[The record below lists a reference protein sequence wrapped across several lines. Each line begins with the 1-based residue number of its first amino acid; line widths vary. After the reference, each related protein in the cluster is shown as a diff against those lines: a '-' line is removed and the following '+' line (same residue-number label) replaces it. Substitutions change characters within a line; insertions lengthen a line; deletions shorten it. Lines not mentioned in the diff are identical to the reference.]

1 MKITILN
8 GGHRSIE
15 LPLSDEELNF
25 QMRQMGIRE
34 TIPKGKLVKV
44 SEKDNPL
51 QKLEGQFL
59 NMDEVNFFARRMEH
73 LTEYERKV
81 LAVYAND
88 CDVSTIKDLINLTF
102 SMKGLS
108 LLTDFSD
115 ASQVGVRLYTDE
127 FSEIPEEQMDFTEFA
142 KNALKESNVKVLPY
156 GVLVDHGFELVEVYN
171 GKTFPKF
178 IVSEETVVVVE
189 VQNTTGDR
197 EYLYLPT
204 DICSMDK
211 VKERLQVRE
220 YREMKVTEVKNLR
233 LPDTLVPIPEDIN
246 KIQQLTL
253 FNEMCRKVRRF
264 QEAELKQLA
273 AAVQF
278 TGLINF
284 SDVAYIATHL
294 NEFEINPTVHNDE
307 EYGKYLIT
315 ESGLFEVDEL
325 LLPHINYAAFG
336 ADKKAGTFE
345 VSGYVDD
352 GFVGVT
358 RPIEEYSQYKGE
370 FADPL
375 EITEEG
381 LEKFCLFSP
390 LIANLNMRGIAEG
403 ELYGSDLVQYLEI
416 IEEAIEREKC
426 EGEEARGL
434 MHYFDENNVKLVL
447 DTAIRGKFMEEVAR
461 NVIVGYCTMFLESRN
476 YYDYMFIPTGVGGLL
491 AAAILYNIHIG
502 NKECKIISVEP
513 ETYNCVQQSICRGKL
528 IRINGSDTLMNGLKC
543 GTPSEY
549 AWPFILNGTYGCLC
563 ISDYECMLGK
573 KELEIYGIETGAT
586 GSTGYSGYKVF
597 EKNKIENLEGK
608 KILIINTEKTD
619 Y

>member
-156 GVLVDHGFELVEVYN
+156 GVLVDHGFELLEVYN

-246 KIQQLTL
+246 EIQQLTL

-278 TGLINF
+278 TGLSNF
-284 SDVAYIATHL
+284 SNIAYIATHL

-325 LLPHINYAAFG
+325 LLPHINYAAYG

-416 IEEAIEREKC
+416 IEEAIEREEC
-426 EGEEARGL
+426 EGEEVRGL
-434 MHYFDENNVKLVL
+434 MHYFDESK
-447 DTAIRGKFMEEVAR
+447 EVAAK
-461 NVIVGYCTMFLESRN
+461 VVSAHPKVADVDGELY
-476 YYDYMFIPTGVGGLL
+476 GVL
-491 AAAILYNIHIG
+491 
-502 NKECKIISVEP
+502 ECKIREPLTEEEIKILKDFWTGQMSDGWGEGFEQQPLTVED
-513 ETYNCVQQSICRGKL
+513 G
-528 IRINGSDTLMNGLKC
+528 
-543 GTPSEY
+543 
-549 AWPFILNGTYGCLC
+549 
-563 ISDYECMLGK
+563 
-573 KELEIYGIETGAT
+573 EIYISFWSRKSFWSVMTERELMGEQQ
-586 GSTGYSGYKVF
+586 VQ
-597 EKNKIENLEGK
+597 
-608 KILIINTEKTD
+608 NTETQMHM
-619 Y
+619 

>member
-156 GVLVDHGFELVEVYN
+156 GVLVDHGFELLEVYN

-178 IVSEETVVVVE
+178 IVPEETVVVVE

-273 AAVQF
+273 TAVQF

-284 SDVAYIATHL
+284 SNVAYIATHL

-416 IEEAIEREKC
+416 IEEAIERENC

-434 MHYFDENNVKLVL
+434 MHYFDES
-447 DTAIRGKFMEEVAR
+447 REVAAK
-461 NVIVGYCTMFLESRN
+461 VVSAHPKVADVDGELY
-476 YYDYMFIPTGVGGLL
+476 GVL
-491 AAAILYNIHIG
+491 
-502 NKECKIISVEP
+502 ECKIRDPLTEEEIKILKDFWTGQMSDGWGEGFEQQPLTVED
-513 ETYNCVQQSICRGKL
+513 G
-528 IRINGSDTLMNGLKC
+528 
-543 GTPSEY
+543 
-549 AWPFILNGTYGCLC
+549 
-563 ISDYECMLGK
+563 
-573 KELEIYGIETGAT
+573 EIYISFWSRKSFWSVMTER
-586 GSTGYSGYKVF
+586 
-597 EKNKIENLEGK
+597 E
-608 KILIINTEKTD
+608 LIGEQQVQNTETQMHM
-619 Y
+619 

>member
-81 LAVYAND
+81 LAVYVND

-156 GVLVDHGFELVEVYN
+156 GVLVDHGFELLEVYN

-178 IVSEETVVVVE
+178 IVPEETVVVVE

-220 YREMKVTEVKNLR
+220 YRVMKVTEVKNLR

-246 KIQQLTL
+246 EIQQLTL

-273 AAVQF
+273 TAVQF

-284 SDVAYIATHL
+284 SNVAYIATHL

-416 IEEAIEREKC
+416 IEEAIERENC

-434 MHYFDENNVKLVL
+434 MHYFDES
-447 DTAIRGKFMEEVAR
+447 REVAAK
-461 NVIVGYCTMFLESRN
+461 VVSAHPKVADVDGELY
-476 YYDYMFIPTGVGGLL
+476 GVL
-491 AAAILYNIHIG
+491 
-502 NKECKIISVEP
+502 ECKIRDPLTEEEIKILKDFWTGQMSDGWGEGFEQQPLTVED
-513 ETYNCVQQSICRGKL
+513 G
-528 IRINGSDTLMNGLKC
+528 
-543 GTPSEY
+543 
-549 AWPFILNGTYGCLC
+549 
-563 ISDYECMLGK
+563 
-573 KELEIYGIETGAT
+573 EIYISFWSRKSFWSVMTER
-586 GSTGYSGYKVF
+586 
-597 EKNKIENLEGK
+597 E
-608 KILIINTEKTD
+608 LIGEQQVQNTETQMHM
-619 Y
+619 

>member
-81 LAVYAND
+81 LAVYVND

-156 GVLVDHGFELVEVYN
+156 GVLVDHGFELLEVYN

-178 IVSEETVVVVE
+178 IVPEETVVVVE

-233 LPDTLVPIPEDIN
+233 LPDTLVSIPEDIN
-246 KIQQLTL
+246 EIQQLTL

-273 AAVQF
+273 TAVQF

-284 SDVAYIATHL
+284 SNVAYIATHL

-403 ELYGSDLVQYLEI
+403 ELCGSDLVQYLEI
-416 IEEAIEREKC
+416 IEEAIERENC

-434 MHYFDENNVKLVL
+434 MHYFDES
-447 DTAIRGKFMEEVAR
+447 REVAAK
-461 NVIVGYCTMFLESRN
+461 VVSAHPKVADVDGELY
-476 YYDYMFIPTGVGGLL
+476 GVL
-491 AAAILYNIHIG
+491 
-502 NKECKIISVEP
+502 ECKIRDPLTEEEIKILKDFWTGQMSDGWGEGFEQQPLTVED
-513 ETYNCVQQSICRGKL
+513 G
-528 IRINGSDTLMNGLKC
+528 
-543 GTPSEY
+543 
-549 AWPFILNGTYGCLC
+549 
-563 ISDYECMLGK
+563 
-573 KELEIYGIETGAT
+573 EIYISFWSRKSFWSVMTER
-586 GSTGYSGYKVF
+586 
-597 EKNKIENLEGK
+597 E
-608 KILIINTEKTD
+608 LIGEQQVQNTETQMHM
-619 Y
+619 

>member
-156 GVLVDHGFELVEVYN
+156 GVLVDHGFELLEVYN

-233 LPDTLVPIPEDIN
+233 LPDTLLPIPEDIN
-246 KIQQLTL
+246 EIQQLTL

-390 LIANLNMRGIAEG
+390 LIANLNMRGIAEE

-434 MHYFDENNVKLVL
+434 MHYFDES
-447 DTAIRGKFMEEVAR
+447 REVAAK
-461 NVIVGYCTMFLESRN
+461 VVSAHPKVADVDGELY
-476 YYDYMFIPTGVGGLL
+476 GVL
-491 AAAILYNIHIG
+491 
-502 NKECKIISVEP
+502 ECKIRDPLTEEEIKILKDFWTGQMSDGWGEGFEQQPLTVED
-513 ETYNCVQQSICRGKL
+513 G
-528 IRINGSDTLMNGLKC
+528 
-543 GTPSEY
+543 
-549 AWPFILNGTYGCLC
+549 
-563 ISDYECMLGK
+563 
-573 KELEIYGIETGAT
+573 EIYISFWSRKSFWSVMTER
-586 GSTGYSGYKVF
+586 
-597 EKNKIENLEGK
+597 E
-608 KILIINTEKTD
+608 LIGEQQVQNTETQMHM
-619 Y
+619 

>member
-81 LAVYAND
+81 LAVYVND

-115 ASQVGVRLYTDE
+115 ASQVGVRLYTDA

-156 GVLVDHGFELVEVYN
+156 GVLVDHGFELLEVYN

-178 IVSEETVVVVE
+178 IVPEETVVVVE

-233 LPDTLVPIPEDIN
+233 LPDTLVSIPEDIN
-246 KIQQLTL
+246 EIQQLTL

-273 AAVQF
+273 TAVQF

-284 SDVAYIATHL
+284 SNVAYIATHL

-416 IEEAIEREKC
+416 IEEAIERENC

-434 MHYFDENNVKLVL
+434 MHYFDES
-447 DTAIRGKFMEEVAR
+447 REVAAK
-461 NVIVGYCTMFLESRN
+461 VVSAHPKVADVDGELY
-476 YYDYMFIPTGVGGLL
+476 GVL
-491 AAAILYNIHIG
+491 
-502 NKECKIISVEP
+502 ECKIRDPLTEEEIKILKDFWTGQMSDGWGEGFEQQPLTVED
-513 ETYNCVQQSICRGKL
+513 G
-528 IRINGSDTLMNGLKC
+528 
-543 GTPSEY
+543 
-549 AWPFILNGTYGCLC
+549 
-563 ISDYECMLGK
+563 
-573 KELEIYGIETGAT
+573 EIYISFWSRKSFWSVMTER
-586 GSTGYSGYKVF
+586 
-597 EKNKIENLEGK
+597 E
-608 KILIINTEKTD
+608 LIGEQQVQNTETQMHM
-619 Y
+619 

>member
-59 NMDEVNFFARRMEH
+59 NMDEVYFFARRMEH

-81 LAVYAND
+81 LAVYVND

-233 LPDTLVPIPEDIN
+233 LPDTLVSIPEDIN
-246 KIQQLTL
+246 EIQQLTL

-273 AAVQF
+273 TAVQF

-284 SDVAYIATHL
+284 SNVAYIATHL

-416 IEEAIEREKC
+416 IEEAIERENC

-434 MHYFDENNVKLVL
+434 MHYFDES
-447 DTAIRGKFMEEVAR
+447 REVAAK
-461 NVIVGYCTMFLESRN
+461 VVSAHPKVADVDGELY
-476 YYDYMFIPTGVGGLL
+476 GVL
-491 AAAILYNIHIG
+491 
-502 NKECKIISVEP
+502 ECKIRDPLTEEEIKILKDFWTGQMSDGWGEGFEQQPLTVED
-513 ETYNCVQQSICRGKL
+513 G
-528 IRINGSDTLMNGLKC
+528 
-543 GTPSEY
+543 
-549 AWPFILNGTYGCLC
+549 
-563 ISDYECMLGK
+563 
-573 KELEIYGIETGAT
+573 EIYISFWSRKSFWSVMTER
-586 GSTGYSGYKVF
+586 
-597 EKNKIENLEGK
+597 E
-608 KILIINTEKTD
+608 LIGEQQVQNTETQMHM
-619 Y
+619 

>member
-1 MKITILN
+1 MKITILI

-25 QMRQMGIRE
+25 QMRQMGMRE

-156 GVLVDHGFELVEVYN
+156 GVLVDHGFELLEVYN

-246 KIQQLTL
+246 EIQQLTL

-284 SDVAYIATHL
+284 SNVAYIATHL

-416 IEEAIEREKC
+416 IEEAIERENC

-434 MHYFDENNVKLVL
+434 MHYFDESREGAAKVVSAHPKVADVDGELYGVL
-447 DTAIRGKFMEEVAR
+447 
-461 NVIVGYCTMFLESRN
+461 
-476 YYDYMFIPTGVGGLL
+476 
-491 AAAILYNIHIG
+491 
-502 NKECKIISVEP
+502 ECKIRDPLTEEEIKILKDFWTGQMSDGWGEGFEQQPLTVED
-513 ETYNCVQQSICRGKL
+513 G
-528 IRINGSDTLMNGLKC
+528 
-543 GTPSEY
+543 
-549 AWPFILNGTYGCLC
+549 
-563 ISDYECMLGK
+563 
-573 KELEIYGIETGAT
+573 EIYISFWSRKSFWSVMTER
-586 GSTGYSGYKVF
+586 
-597 EKNKIENLEGK
+597 E
-608 KILIINTEKTD
+608 LIGEQQVQNTETQMHM
-619 Y
+619 

>member
-59 NMDEVNFFARRMEH
+59 NMDEVYFFARRMEH

-81 LAVYAND
+81 LAVYVND

-156 GVLVDHGFELVEVYN
+156 GVLVDHGFELLEVYN

-178 IVSEETVVVVE
+178 IVPEETVVVVE

-220 YREMKVTEVKNLR
+220 YREMKVTKVKNLR
-233 LPDTLVPIPEDIN
+233 LPDTLVSIPEDIN
-246 KIQQLTL
+246 EIQQLTL

-273 AAVQF
+273 TAVQF

-284 SDVAYIATHL
+284 SNVAYIATHL

-416 IEEAIEREKC
+416 IEEAIERENC

-434 MHYFDENNVKLVL
+434 MHYFDES
-447 DTAIRGKFMEEVAR
+447 REVAAK
-461 NVIVGYCTMFLESRN
+461 VVSAHPKVADVDGELY
-476 YYDYMFIPTGVGGLL
+476 GVL
-491 AAAILYNIHIG
+491 
-502 NKECKIISVEP
+502 ECKIRDPLTEEEIKILKDFWTGQMSDGWGEGFEQQPLTVED
-513 ETYNCVQQSICRGKL
+513 G
-528 IRINGSDTLMNGLKC
+528 
-543 GTPSEY
+543 
-549 AWPFILNGTYGCLC
+549 
-563 ISDYECMLGK
+563 
-573 KELEIYGIETGAT
+573 EIYISFWSRKSFWSVMTER
-586 GSTGYSGYKVF
+586 
-597 EKNKIENLEGK
+597 E
-608 KILIINTEKTD
+608 LIGEQQVQNTETQMHM
-619 Y
+619 

>member
-81 LAVYAND
+81 LAVYVND

-156 GVLVDHGFELVEVYN
+156 GVLVDHGFELLEVYN

-178 IVSEETVVVVE
+178 IVPEETVVVVE

-246 KIQQLTL
+246 EIQQLTL

-273 AAVQF
+273 TAVQF

-284 SDVAYIATHL
+284 SNVAYIATHL

-325 LLPHINYAAFG
+325 LLPHINYAAYG

-416 IEEAIEREKC
+416 IEEAIERENC

-434 MHYFDENNVKLVL
+434 MHYFDES
-447 DTAIRGKFMEEVAR
+447 REVAAK
-461 NVIVGYCTMFLESRN
+461 VVSAHPKVADVDGELY
-476 YYDYMFIPTGVGGLL
+476 GVL
-491 AAAILYNIHIG
+491 
-502 NKECKIISVEP
+502 ECKIRDPLTEEEIKILKDFWTGQMSDGWGEGFEQQPLTVED
-513 ETYNCVQQSICRGKL
+513 G
-528 IRINGSDTLMNGLKC
+528 
-543 GTPSEY
+543 
-549 AWPFILNGTYGCLC
+549 
-563 ISDYECMLGK
+563 
-573 KELEIYGIETGAT
+573 EIYISFWSRKSFWSVMTER
-586 GSTGYSGYKVF
+586 
-597 EKNKIENLEGK
+597 E
-608 KILIINTEKTD
+608 LIGEQQVQNTETQMHI
-619 Y
+619 

>member
-1 MKITILN
+1 MKITILI

-25 QMRQMGIRE
+25 QMRQMGMRE

-102 SMKGLS
+102 SMKDLS

-156 GVLVDHGFELVEVYN
+156 GVLVDHGFELLEVYN

-246 KIQQLTL
+246 EIQQLTL

-284 SDVAYIATHL
+284 SNVAYIATHL

-416 IEEAIEREKC
+416 IEEAIERENC

-434 MHYFDENNVKLVL
+434 MHYFDES
-447 DTAIRGKFMEEVAR
+447 REVAAK
-461 NVIVGYCTMFLESRN
+461 VVSAHPKVADVDGELY
-476 YYDYMFIPTGVGGLL
+476 GVL
-491 AAAILYNIHIG
+491 
-502 NKECKIISVEP
+502 ECKIRDPLTEEEIKILKDFWTGQMSDGWGEGFEQHPLTVED
-513 ETYNCVQQSICRGKL
+513 G
-528 IRINGSDTLMNGLKC
+528 
-543 GTPSEY
+543 
-549 AWPFILNGTYGCLC
+549 
-563 ISDYECMLGK
+563 
-573 KELEIYGIETGAT
+573 EIYISFWSRKSFWSVMTER
-586 GSTGYSGYKVF
+586 
-597 EKNKIENLEGK
+597 E
-608 KILIINTEKTD
+608 LIGEQQVQNTETQMHM
-619 Y
+619 

>member
-81 LAVYAND
+81 LAVYSND
-88 CDVSTIKDLINLTF
+88 CDVSTITDLINLTF

-127 FSEIPEEQMDFTEFA
+127 FSEIPEEQMNFTEFA

-156 GVLVDHGFELVEVYN
+156 GVLVDHGFELLEVYN

-220 YREMKVTEVKNLR
+220 YREMKVAEVKNLR

-246 KIQQLTL
+246 EIQQLTL

-284 SDVAYIATHL
+284 SNVAYIATHL

-336 ADKKAGTFE
+336 ADKK
-345 VSGYVDD
+345 
-352 GFVGVT
+352 
-358 RPIEEYSQYKGE
+358 
-370 FADPL
+370 
-375 EITEEG
+375 
-381 LEKFCLFSP
+381 
-390 LIANLNMRGIAEG
+390 RG
-403 ELYGSDLVQYLEI
+403 
-416 IEEAIEREKC
+416 
-426 EGEEARGL
+426 
-434 MHYFDENNVKLVL
+434 H
-447 DTAIRGKFMEEVAR
+447 
-461 NVIVGYCTMFLESRN
+461 
-476 YYDYMFIPTGVGGLL
+476 
-491 AAAILYNIHIG
+491 
-502 NKECKIISVEP
+502 
-513 ETYNCVQQSICRGKL
+513 
-528 IRINGSDTLMNGLKC
+528 LK
-543 GTPSEY
+543 
-549 AWPFILNGTYGCLC
+549 
-563 ISDYECMLGK
+563 
-573 KELEIYGIETGAT
+573 
-586 GSTGYSGYKVF
+586 
-597 EKNKIENLEGK
+597 
-608 KILIINTEKTD
+608 
-619 Y
+619 

>member
-81 LAVYAND
+81 LAVYVND

-156 GVLVDHGFELVEVYN
+156 GVLVDHGFELLEVYN

-178 IVSEETVVVVE
+178 IVPEETVVVVE

-233 LPDTLVPIPEDIN
+233 LPDTLVSIPEDIN
-246 KIQQLTL
+246 EIQQLTL

-273 AAVQF
+273 TAVQF

-284 SDVAYIATHL
+284 TNDAYIATHL

-416 IEEAIEREKC
+416 IEEAIERENC

-434 MHYFDENNVKLVL
+434 MHYFDES
-447 DTAIRGKFMEEVAR
+447 REVAAK
-461 NVIVGYCTMFLESRN
+461 VVSAHPKVADVDGELY
-476 YYDYMFIPTGVGGLL
+476 GVL
-491 AAAILYNIHIG
+491 
-502 NKECKIISVEP
+502 ECKIRDPLTEEEIKILKDFWTGQMSDGWGEGFEQQPLTVED
-513 ETYNCVQQSICRGKL
+513 G
-528 IRINGSDTLMNGLKC
+528 
-543 GTPSEY
+543 
-549 AWPFILNGTYGCLC
+549 
-563 ISDYECMLGK
+563 
-573 KELEIYGIETGAT
+573 EIYISFWSRKSFWSVMTER
-586 GSTGYSGYKVF
+586 
-597 EKNKIENLEGK
+597 E
-608 KILIINTEKTD
+608 LIGEQQVQNTETQMHM
-619 Y
+619 

>member
-156 GVLVDHGFELVEVYN
+156 GVLVDHGFELLEVYN

-246 KIQQLTL
+246 EIQQLTL

-273 AAVQF
+273 TAVQF

-284 SDVAYIATHL
+284 SNVAYIATHL

-325 LLPHINYAAFG
+325 LLPHINYAAYG

-416 IEEAIEREKC
+416 IEEAIERENC

-434 MHYFDENNVKLVL
+434 MHYFDES
-447 DTAIRGKFMEEVAR
+447 REVAAK
-461 NVIVGYCTMFLESRN
+461 VVSAHPKVADVDGELY
-476 YYDYMFIPTGVGGLL
+476 GVL
-491 AAAILYNIHIG
+491 
-502 NKECKIISVEP
+502 ECKIRDPLTEEEIKILKDFWTGQMSDGWGEGFEQQPLTVED
-513 ETYNCVQQSICRGKL
+513 G
-528 IRINGSDTLMNGLKC
+528 
-543 GTPSEY
+543 
-549 AWPFILNGTYGCLC
+549 
-563 ISDYECMLGK
+563 
-573 KELEIYGIETGAT
+573 EIYISFWSRKSFWSVMTER
-586 GSTGYSGYKVF
+586 
-597 EKNKIENLEGK
+597 E
-608 KILIINTEKTD
+608 LIGEQQVQNTETQMHI
-619 Y
+619 

>member
-59 NMDEVNFFARRMEH
+59 NMDEVYFFARRMEH

-81 LAVYAND
+81 LAVYVND

-156 GVLVDHGFELVEVYN
+156 GVLVDHGFELLEVYN

-178 IVSEETVVVVE
+178 IVPEETVVVVE

-233 LPDTLVPIPEDIN
+233 LPDTLVSIPEDIN
-246 KIQQLTL
+246 EIQQLTL

-278 TGLINF
+278 TGLFN
-284 SDVAYIATHL
+284 SSNVAYIATHL

-416 IEEAIEREKC
+416 IEEAIERENC

-434 MHYFDENNVKLVL
+434 MHYFDES
-447 DTAIRGKFMEEVAR
+447 REVAAK
-461 NVIVGYCTMFLESRN
+461 VVSAHPKVADVDGELY
-476 YYDYMFIPTGVGGLL
+476 GVL
-491 AAAILYNIHIG
+491 
-502 NKECKIISVEP
+502 ECKIRDPLTEEEIKILKDFWTGQMSDGWGEGFEQQPLTVED
-513 ETYNCVQQSICRGKL
+513 G
-528 IRINGSDTLMNGLKC
+528 
-543 GTPSEY
+543 
-549 AWPFILNGTYGCLC
+549 
-563 ISDYECMLGK
+563 
-573 KELEIYGIETGAT
+573 EIYISFWSRKSFWSVMTER
-586 GSTGYSGYKVF
+586 
-597 EKNKIENLEGK
+597 E
-608 KILIINTEKTD
+608 LIGEQQVQNTETQMHM
-619 Y
+619 

>member
-1 MKITILN
+1 M
-8 GGHRSIE
+8 
-15 LPLSDEELNF
+15 
-25 QMRQMGIRE
+25 
-34 TIPKGKLVKV
+34 KV

-127 FSEIPEEQMDFTEFA
+127 FSEIPEEQMNFTEFA

-156 GVLVDHGFELVEVYN
+156 GVLVDHGFELLEVYN

-246 KIQQLTL
+246 EIQQLTL

-284 SDVAYIATHL
+284 SNVAYIATHL

-434 MHYFDENNVKLVL
+434 MHYFDES
-447 DTAIRGKFMEEVAR
+447 REVAAK
-461 NVIVGYCTMFLESRN
+461 VVSAHPKVVDVDGELY
-476 YYDYMFIPTGVGGLL
+476 GVL
-491 AAAILYNIHIG
+491 
-502 NKECKIISVEP
+502 ECKIRDPLTEEEIKILKDFWTGQMSDGWGEGFEQHPLTVED
-513 ETYNCVQQSICRGKL
+513 G
-528 IRINGSDTLMNGLKC
+528 
-543 GTPSEY
+543 
-549 AWPFILNGTYGCLC
+549 
-563 ISDYECMLGK
+563 
-573 KELEIYGIETGAT
+573 EIYISFWSRKSFWSVMTER
-586 GSTGYSGYKVF
+586 
-597 EKNKIENLEGK
+597 E
-608 KILIINTEKTD
+608 LIGEQQVQNTETQMHI
-619 Y
+619 

>member
-1 MKITILN
+1 MKITILI

-25 QMRQMGIRE
+25 QMRQMGMRE

-156 GVLVDHGFELVEVYN
+156 GVLVDHGFELLEVYN
-171 GKTFPKF
+171 GKTFTKF

-246 KIQQLTL
+246 EIQQLTL

-284 SDVAYIATHL
+284 SNVAYIATHL

-416 IEEAIEREKC
+416 IEEAIERENC

-434 MHYFDENNVKLVL
+434 MHYFDES
-447 DTAIRGKFMEEVAR
+447 REVAAK
-461 NVIVGYCTMFLESRN
+461 VVSAHPKVADVDGELY
-476 YYDYMFIPTGVGGLL
+476 GVL
-491 AAAILYNIHIG
+491 
-502 NKECKIISVEP
+502 ECKIRDPLTEEEIKILKDFWTGQMSDGWGEGFEQQPLTVED
-513 ETYNCVQQSICRGKL
+513 G
-528 IRINGSDTLMNGLKC
+528 
-543 GTPSEY
+543 
-549 AWPFILNGTYGCLC
+549 
-563 ISDYECMLGK
+563 
-573 KELEIYGIETGAT
+573 EIYISFWSRKSFWSVMTER
-586 GSTGYSGYKVF
+586 
-597 EKNKIENLEGK
+597 E
-608 KILIINTEKTD
+608 LIGEQQVQNTETQMHM
-619 Y
+619 

>member
-88 CDVSTIKDLINLTF
+88 SDVSTIKDLINLTF

-156 GVLVDHGFELVEVYN
+156 GVLVDHGFELLEVYN

-246 KIQQLTL
+246 EIQQLTL
-253 FNEMCRKVRRF
+253 FNEMCRKVSRF

-284 SDVAYIATHL
+284 SNVAYIATHL

-375 EITEEG
+375 EITEES

-416 IEEAIEREKC
+416 IEEAIERERC

-434 MHYFDENNVKLVL
+434 MHYFDES
-447 DTAIRGKFMEEVAR
+447 REVAAK
-461 NVIVGYCTMFLESRN
+461 VVSAHPKVADVDGELY
-476 YYDYMFIPTGVGGLL
+476 GVL
-491 AAAILYNIHIG
+491 
-502 NKECKIISVEP
+502 ECKIRNPLTEEEIKILKDFWTGQMSDGWGEGFEQQPLTVED
-513 ETYNCVQQSICRGKL
+513 G
-528 IRINGSDTLMNGLKC
+528 
-543 GTPSEY
+543 
-549 AWPFILNGTYGCLC
+549 
-563 ISDYECMLGK
+563 
-573 KELEIYGIETGAT
+573 EIYISFWSRKSFWSVMTER
-586 GSTGYSGYKVF
+586 
-597 EKNKIENLEGK
+597 E
-608 KILIINTEKTD
+608 LIGEQQVQNTETQMHM
-619 Y
+619 

>member
-88 CDVSTIKDLINLTF
+88 SDVSTIKDLINLTF

-127 FSEIPEEQMDFTEFA
+127 FSEIQEEQMDFTEFA

-156 GVLVDHGFELVEVYN
+156 GVLVDHGFELLEVYN

-246 KIQQLTL
+246 EIQQLTL
-253 FNEMCRKVRRF
+253 FNEMCRKVSRF

-284 SDVAYIATHL
+284 SNVAYIATHL

-375 EITEEG
+375 EITEES

-434 MHYFDENNVKLVL
+434 MHYFDES
-447 DTAIRGKFMEEVAR
+447 REVAAK
-461 NVIVGYCTMFLESRN
+461 VVSAHPKVADVDGELY
-476 YYDYMFIPTGVGGLL
+476 GVL
-491 AAAILYNIHIG
+491 
-502 NKECKIISVEP
+502 ECKIREPLTEEEIKILKDFWTGQMSDGWGEGFEQQPLTVED
-513 ETYNCVQQSICRGKL
+513 G
-528 IRINGSDTLMNGLKC
+528 
-543 GTPSEY
+543 
-549 AWPFILNGTYGCLC
+549 
-563 ISDYECMLGK
+563 
-573 KELEIYGIETGAT
+573 EIYISFWSRKSFWSVMTER
-586 GSTGYSGYKVF
+586 
-597 EKNKIENLEGK
+597 E
-608 KILIINTEKTD
+608 LIGEQQVQNTETQMHM
-619 Y
+619 

>member
-81 LAVYAND
+81 LAVYVND

-156 GVLVDHGFELVEVYN
+156 GVLVDHGFELLEVYN

-178 IVSEETVVVVE
+178 IVPEETVVVVE

-233 LPDTLVPIPEDIN
+233 LPDTLVSIPEDIN
-246 KIQQLTL
+246 EIQQLTL

-278 TGLINF
+278 TGLFN
-284 SDVAYIATHL
+284 SSNVAYIATHL

-416 IEEAIEREKC
+416 IEEAIERENC

-434 MHYFDENNVKLVL
+434 MHYFDES
-447 DTAIRGKFMEEVAR
+447 REVAAK
-461 NVIVGYCTMFLESRN
+461 VVSAHPKVADVDGELY
-476 YYDYMFIPTGVGGLL
+476 GVL
-491 AAAILYNIHIG
+491 
-502 NKECKIISVEP
+502 ECKIRDPLTEEEIKILKDFWTGQMSDGWGEGFEQQPLTVED
-513 ETYNCVQQSICRGKL
+513 G
-528 IRINGSDTLMNGLKC
+528 
-543 GTPSEY
+543 
-549 AWPFILNGTYGCLC
+549 
-563 ISDYECMLGK
+563 
-573 KELEIYGIETGAT
+573 EIYISFWSRKSFWSVMTER
-586 GSTGYSGYKVF
+586 
-597 EKNKIENLEGK
+597 E
-608 KILIINTEKTD
+608 LIGEQQVQNTETQMHM
-619 Y
+619 

>member
-1 MKITILN
+1 MKITILI

-59 NMDEVNFFARRMEH
+59 NMDEVYFFARRMEH

-81 LAVYAND
+81 LAVYVND

-156 GVLVDHGFELVEVYN
+156 GVLVDHGFELLEVYN

-178 IVSEETVVVVE
+178 IVPEETVVVVE

-233 LPDTLVPIPEDIN
+233 LPDTLVSIPEDIN
-246 KIQQLTL
+246 EIQQLTL

-273 AAVQF
+273 TAVQF

-284 SDVAYIATHL
+284 SNVAYIATHL

-416 IEEAIEREKC
+416 IEEAIERENC

-434 MHYFDENNVKLVL
+434 MHYFDES
-447 DTAIRGKFMEEVAR
+447 REVAAK
-461 NVIVGYCTMFLESRN
+461 VVSAHPKVADVDGELY
-476 YYDYMFIPTGVGGLL
+476 GVL
-491 AAAILYNIHIG
+491 
-502 NKECKIISVEP
+502 ECKIRDPLTEEEIKILKDFWTGQMSDGWGEGFEQQPLTVED
-513 ETYNCVQQSICRGKL
+513 G
-528 IRINGSDTLMNGLKC
+528 
-543 GTPSEY
+543 
-549 AWPFILNGTYGCLC
+549 
-563 ISDYECMLGK
+563 
-573 KELEIYGIETGAT
+573 EIYISFWSRKSFWSVMTER
-586 GSTGYSGYKVF
+586 
-597 EKNKIENLEGK
+597 E
-608 KILIINTEKTD
+608 LIGEQQVQNTETQMHM
-619 Y
+619 

>member
-416 IEEAIEREKC
+416 IEEAIERENC

-434 MHYFDENNVKLVL
+434 MHYFDES
-447 DTAIRGKFMEEVAR
+447 REVAAK
-461 NVIVGYCTMFLESRN
+461 VVSAHPKVADVDGELY
-476 YYDYMFIPTGVGGLL
+476 GVL
-491 AAAILYNIHIG
+491 
-502 NKECKIISVEP
+502 ECKIRDPLTEEEIKILKDFWTGQMSDGWGEGFEQQPLTVED
-513 ETYNCVQQSICRGKL
+513 G
-528 IRINGSDTLMNGLKC
+528 
-543 GTPSEY
+543 
-549 AWPFILNGTYGCLC
+549 
-563 ISDYECMLGK
+563 
-573 KELEIYGIETGAT
+573 EIYISFWSRKSFWSVMTER
-586 GSTGYSGYKVF
+586 
-597 EKNKIENLEGK
+597 E
-608 KILIINTEKTD
+608 LIGEQQVQNTETQMHM
-619 Y
+619 

>member
-1 MKITILN
+1 MKITILI

-81 LAVYAND
+81 LEAYANN
-88 CDVSTIKDLINLTF
+88 CGVSTMKDLINLTF

-156 GVLVDHGFELVEVYN
+156 GVLVDHGFELLEVYN

-246 KIQQLTL
+246 EIQQLTL

-284 SDVAYIATHL
+284 SNVAYIATHL

-416 IEEAIEREKC
+416 IEEAIERENC

-434 MHYFDENNVKLVL
+434 MHYFDES
-447 DTAIRGKFMEEVAR
+447 REVAAK
-461 NVIVGYCTMFLESRN
+461 VVSAHPKVVDVDGELY
-476 YYDYMFIPTGVGGLL
+476 GVL
-491 AAAILYNIHIG
+491 
-502 NKECKIISVEP
+502 ECKIRDPLTEEEIKILKDFWTGQMSDGWGEGFEQQPLTVED
-513 ETYNCVQQSICRGKL
+513 G
-528 IRINGSDTLMNGLKC
+528 
-543 GTPSEY
+543 
-549 AWPFILNGTYGCLC
+549 
-563 ISDYECMLGK
+563 
-573 KELEIYGIETGAT
+573 EIYISFWSRKSFWSVMTER
-586 GSTGYSGYKVF
+586 
-597 EKNKIENLEGK
+597 E
-608 KILIINTEKTD
+608 LIGEQQVQNTETQMHM
-619 Y
+619 

>member
-8 GGHRSIE
+8 GGHRSME
-15 LPLSDEELNF
+15 LPLSDKELNF
-25 QMRQMGIRE
+25 QLRQMGIRE
-34 TIPKGKLVKV
+34 TIPKSKLVKV
-44 SEKDNPL
+44 SEKGNPL

-142 KNALKESNVKVLPY
+142 KNALKESNVKVLPS
-156 GVLVDHGFELVEVYN
+156 GVLVDHGFELLEVYN

-246 KIQQLTL
+246 EIQQLTL

-284 SDVAYIATHL
+284 SNVAYIATHL

-352 GFVGVT
+352 GFVGVI

-416 IEEAIEREKC
+416 IEEAIERERC

-434 MHYFDENNVKLVL
+434 RHYFDES
-447 DTAIRGKFMEEVAR
+447 REVAAK
-461 NVIVGYCTMFLESRN
+461 VVSAHPKVADVDGELY
-476 YYDYMFIPTGVGGLL
+476 GVL
-491 AAAILYNIHIG
+491 
-502 NKECKIISVEP
+502 ECKIREPLTEEEIKILKDFWTGQMSDGWGEGFEQQPLTVED
-513 ETYNCVQQSICRGKL
+513 G
-528 IRINGSDTLMNGLKC
+528 
-543 GTPSEY
+543 
-549 AWPFILNGTYGCLC
+549 
-563 ISDYECMLGK
+563 
-573 KELEIYGIETGAT
+573 EIYISFWSRKSFWSVMTER
-586 GSTGYSGYKVF
+586 
-597 EKNKIENLEGK
+597 E
-608 KILIINTEKTD
+608 LIGEQQVQNTETQMHI
-619 Y
+619 

>member
-156 GVLVDHGFELVEVYN
+156 GVLVDHGFELLEVYN

-233 LPDTLVPIPEDIN
+233 LPDTLVSIPEDIN
-246 KIQQLTL
+246 EIQQLTL

-278 TGLINF
+278 TGLSNF
-284 SDVAYIATHL
+284 SNIAYIATHL

-325 LLPHINYAAFG
+325 LLPHINYAAYG

-416 IEEAIEREKC
+416 IEEAIERENC

-434 MHYFDENNVKLVL
+434 MHYFDES
-447 DTAIRGKFMEEVAR
+447 REVAAK
-461 NVIVGYCTMFLESRN
+461 VVSAHPKVADVDGELY
-476 YYDYMFIPTGVGGLL
+476 GVL
-491 AAAILYNIHIG
+491 
-502 NKECKIISVEP
+502 ECKIRDPLTEEEIKILKDFWTGQMSDGWGEGFEQQPLTVED
-513 ETYNCVQQSICRGKL
+513 G
-528 IRINGSDTLMNGLKC
+528 
-543 GTPSEY
+543 
-549 AWPFILNGTYGCLC
+549 
-563 ISDYECMLGK
+563 
-573 KELEIYGIETGAT
+573 EIYISFWSRKSFWSVMTER
-586 GSTGYSGYKVF
+586 
-597 EKNKIENLEGK
+597 E
-608 KILIINTEKTD
+608 LIGEQQVQNTETQMHI
-619 Y
+619 

>member
-102 SMKGLS
+102 SMKDLS

-156 GVLVDHGFELVEVYN
+156 GVLVDHGFELLEVYN

-246 KIQQLTL
+246 EIQQLTL

-284 SDVAYIATHL
+284 SNVAYIATHL

-416 IEEAIEREKC
+416 IEEAIERENC

-434 MHYFDENNVKLVL
+434 MHYFDES
-447 DTAIRGKFMEEVAR
+447 REVAAK
-461 NVIVGYCTMFLESRN
+461 VVSAHPKVADVDGELY
-476 YYDYMFIPTGVGGLL
+476 GVL
-491 AAAILYNIHIG
+491 
-502 NKECKIISVEP
+502 ECKISDPLTEEEIKILKDFWTGQMSDGWGEGFEQQPLTVED
-513 ETYNCVQQSICRGKL
+513 G
-528 IRINGSDTLMNGLKC
+528 
-543 GTPSEY
+543 
-549 AWPFILNGTYGCLC
+549 
-563 ISDYECMLGK
+563 
-573 KELEIYGIETGAT
+573 EIYISFWSRKSFWSVMTER
-586 GSTGYSGYKVF
+586 
-597 EKNKIENLEGK
+597 E
-608 KILIINTEKTD
+608 LIGEQQVQNTETQMHM
-619 Y
+619 

>member
-1 MKITILN
+1 MKITIIN

-59 NMDEVNFFARRMEH
+59 NMDEVYFFARRMEH

-81 LAVYAND
+81 LAVYVND

-156 GVLVDHGFELVEVYN
+156 GVLVDHGFELLEVYN

-178 IVSEETVVVVE
+178 IVPEETVVVVE

-233 LPDTLVPIPEDIN
+233 LPDTLVSIPEDIN
-246 KIQQLTL
+246 EIQQLTL

-273 AAVQF
+273 TAVQF

-284 SDVAYIATHL
+284 SNVAYIATHL

-352 GFVGVT
+352 RFVGVT

-416 IEEAIEREKC
+416 IEEAIERENC

-434 MHYFDENNVKLVL
+434 MHYFDES
-447 DTAIRGKFMEEVAR
+447 REVAAK
-461 NVIVGYCTMFLESRN
+461 VVSAHPKVADVDGELY
-476 YYDYMFIPTGVGGLL
+476 GVL
-491 AAAILYNIHIG
+491 
-502 NKECKIISVEP
+502 ECKIRDPLTEEEIKILKDFWTGQMSDGWGEGFEQQPLTVED
-513 ETYNCVQQSICRGKL
+513 G
-528 IRINGSDTLMNGLKC
+528 
-543 GTPSEY
+543 
-549 AWPFILNGTYGCLC
+549 
-563 ISDYECMLGK
+563 
-573 KELEIYGIETGAT
+573 EIYISFWSRKSFWSVMTER
-586 GSTGYSGYKVF
+586 
-597 EKNKIENLEGK
+597 E
-608 KILIINTEKTD
+608 LIGEQQVQNTETQMHM
-619 Y
+619 

>member
-178 IVSEETVVVVE
+178 IVPEETVVVVE

-273 AAVQF
+273 TAVQF

-284 SDVAYIATHL
+284 SNVAYIATHL

-416 IEEAIEREKC
+416 IEEAIERENC

-434 MHYFDENNVKLVL
+434 MHYFDES
-447 DTAIRGKFMEEVAR
+447 REVAAK
-461 NVIVGYCTMFLESRN
+461 VVSAHPKVADVDGELY
-476 YYDYMFIPTGVGGLL
+476 GVL
-491 AAAILYNIHIG
+491 
-502 NKECKIISVEP
+502 ECKIRDPLTEEEIKILKDFWTGQMSDGWGEGFEQQPLTVED
-513 ETYNCVQQSICRGKL
+513 G
-528 IRINGSDTLMNGLKC
+528 
-543 GTPSEY
+543 
-549 AWPFILNGTYGCLC
+549 
-563 ISDYECMLGK
+563 
-573 KELEIYGIETGAT
+573 EIYISFWSRKSFWSVMTER
-586 GSTGYSGYKVF
+586 
-597 EKNKIENLEGK
+597 E
-608 KILIINTEKTD
+608 LIGEQQVQNTETQMHM
-619 Y
+619 

>member
-15 LPLSDEELNF
+15 LPLSDEKLNF

-127 FSEIPEEQMDFTEFA
+127 FSEIPEEQMNFTEFA

-156 GVLVDHGFELVEVYN
+156 GVLVDHGFELLEVYN

-246 KIQQLTL
+246 EIQQLTL

-264 QEAELKQLA
+264 QEAELK
-273 AAVQF
+273 
-278 TGLINF
+278 
-284 SDVAYIATHL
+284 
-294 NEFEINPTVHNDE
+294 
-307 EYGKYLIT
+307 
-315 ESGLFEVDEL
+315 
-325 LLPHINYAAFG
+325 
-336 ADKKAGTFE
+336 
-345 VSGYVDD
+345 
-352 GFVGVT
+352 
-358 RPIEEYSQYKGE
+358 
-370 FADPL
+370 
-375 EITEEG
+375 
-381 LEKFCLFSP
+381 
-390 LIANLNMRGIAEG
+390 
-403 ELYGSDLVQYLEI
+403 
-416 IEEAIEREKC
+416 
-426 EGEEARGL
+426 
-434 MHYFDENNVKLVL
+434 
-447 DTAIRGKFMEEVAR
+447 
-461 NVIVGYCTMFLESRN
+461 
-476 YYDYMFIPTGVGGLL
+476 
-491 AAAILYNIHIG
+491 
-502 NKECKIISVEP
+502 
-513 ETYNCVQQSICRGKL
+513 
-528 IRINGSDTLMNGLKC
+528 
-543 GTPSEY
+543 
-549 AWPFILNGTYGCLC
+549 
-563 ISDYECMLGK
+563 
-573 KELEIYGIETGAT
+573 
-586 GSTGYSGYKVF
+586 
-597 EKNKIENLEGK
+597 
-608 KILIINTEKTD
+608 
-619 Y
+619 

>member
-156 GVLVDHGFELVEVYN
+156 GVLVDHGFELLEVYN

-434 MHYFDENNVKLVL
+434 MHYFDES
-447 DTAIRGKFMEEVAR
+447 REVAAK
-461 NVIVGYCTMFLESRN
+461 VVSAHPKVADVDGELY
-476 YYDYMFIPTGVGGLL
+476 GVL
-491 AAAILYNIHIG
+491 
-502 NKECKIISVEP
+502 ECKIRAPLTEEEIKILKDFWTGQMSDGWGEGFEQQPLTVED
-513 ETYNCVQQSICRGKL
+513 G
-528 IRINGSDTLMNGLKC
+528 
-543 GTPSEY
+543 
-549 AWPFILNGTYGCLC
+549 
-563 ISDYECMLGK
+563 
-573 KELEIYGIETGAT
+573 EIYISFWSRKSFWSVMTER
-586 GSTGYSGYKVF
+586 
-597 EKNKIENLEGK
+597 E
-608 KILIINTEKTD
+608 LIGEQQVQNTETQMHM
-619 Y
+619 

>member
-156 GVLVDHGFELVEVYN
+156 GVLVDHGFELLEVYN

-416 IEEAIEREKC
+416 IEEAIEREEC
-426 EGEEARGL
+426 EGEEVRGL
-434 MHYFDENNVKLVL
+434 MHYFDESK
-447 DTAIRGKFMEEVAR
+447 EVAAK
-461 NVIVGYCTMFLESRN
+461 VVSAHPKVADVDGELY
-476 YYDYMFIPTGVGGLL
+476 GVL
-491 AAAILYNIHIG
+491 
-502 NKECKIISVEP
+502 ECKIREPLTEEEIKILKDFWTGQMSDGWGEGFEQQPLTVED
-513 ETYNCVQQSICRGKL
+513 G
-528 IRINGSDTLMNGLKC
+528 
-543 GTPSEY
+543 
-549 AWPFILNGTYGCLC
+549 
-563 ISDYECMLGK
+563 
-573 KELEIYGIETGAT
+573 EIYISFWSRKSFWSVMTERELMGEQQ
-586 GSTGYSGYKVF
+586 VQ
-597 EKNKIENLEGK
+597 
-608 KILIINTEKTD
+608 NTETQMHM
-619 Y
+619 

>member
-81 LAVYAND
+81 LAVYVND

-156 GVLVDHGFELVEVYN
+156 GVLVDHGFELLEVYN

-178 IVSEETVVVVE
+178 IVPEETVVVVE

-233 LPDTLVPIPEDIN
+233 LPDTLVSIPEDIN
-246 KIQQLTL
+246 EIQQLTL

-284 SDVAYIATHL
+284 SNVAYIATHL

-416 IEEAIEREKC
+416 IEEAIERENC

-434 MHYFDENNVKLVL
+434 MHYFDES
-447 DTAIRGKFMEEVAR
+447 REVAAK
-461 NVIVGYCTMFLESRN
+461 VVSAHPKVADVDGELY
-476 YYDYMFIPTGVGGLL
+476 GVL
-491 AAAILYNIHIG
+491 
-502 NKECKIISVEP
+502 ECKIRDPLTEEEIKILKDFWTGQMSDGWGEGFEQQPLTVED
-513 ETYNCVQQSICRGKL
+513 G
-528 IRINGSDTLMNGLKC
+528 
-543 GTPSEY
+543 
-549 AWPFILNGTYGCLC
+549 
-563 ISDYECMLGK
+563 
-573 KELEIYGIETGAT
+573 EIYISFWSRKSFWSVMTER
-586 GSTGYSGYKVF
+586 
-597 EKNKIENLEGK
+597 E
-608 KILIINTEKTD
+608 LIGEQQVQNTETQMHM
-619 Y
+619 